1 MSDAKK
7 CDRCSEFYSMN
18 DDIPKRGKIN
28 NKTVN
33 YIGAYSGESTRCG
46 YFDLCP
52 ECSKSFANWF
62 DRVIEKW
69 DDLLPEE
76 IDQDQEHDCKDCMY
90 SKKSGDVW
98 PCSAC
103 NNYDRFVE
111 GGSIKDV
118 VF

>member
-1 MSDAKK
+1 MSDAKR
-7 CDRCSEFYSMN
+7 CDRCGDFYSMN
-18 DDIPKRGKIN
+18 DDIQKRGKIN

-33 YIGAYSGESTRCG
+33 YIGAYAGESARCG

-52 ECSKSFANWF
+52 ECSKSFVNWL

-76 IDQDQEHDCKDCMY
+76 IDKEHNCKRCFY
-90 SKKSGDVW
+90 SKQTDDQM
-98 PCSAC
+98 PCNVC
-103 NNYDRFVE
+103 HNYSRFVE
-111 GGSIKDV
+111 GGKIEGV